1 LALKASHKK
10 EISQLQEQVKVLSG
24 KIFSG
29 ESSSNK
35 DLAEAR
41 EKLGKAQAE
50 LERKDQ
56 VMCLGSWVWCLG
68 FGVQG

>member
-1 LALKASHKK
+1 
-10 EISQLQEQVKVLSG
+10 LSG

-35 DLAEAR
+35 DLAETR
-41 EKLGKAQAE
+41 EKLGKVQAE

-56 VMCLGSWVWCLG
+56 VMRLGSWVWGLG
-68 FGVQG
+68 SRVRG

>member
-1 LALKASHKK
+1 M
-10 EISQLQEQVKVLSG
+10 SG

-56 VMCLGSWVWCLG
+56 VMCLGSWVWSLG